1 MPYRSTLAL
10 VATIA
15 SLTTACAE
23 GTLLGSDGGG
33 DGGAGGD
40 GGSSSVGSTTNATTG
55 ATTNTTAGATTN
67 TSTSATTTS
76 SAGAGPSTTAGTGP
90 TTSAANASAASGG
103 ACGPTEAPCP
113 GGGCFDVLLELCDG
127 VQNCTDGF
135 DEDPMLCGTSTGSGG
150 TPPMGWT
157 CTPGYY
163 GDQLCDCG
171 CGVQDS
177 DCPTGNAS
185 ECEYCDDLNSC
196 AVDTIGCTDINPT
209 MNWLCVP

>member
-23 GTLLGSDGGG
+23 GTLLDSSG

-40 GGSSSVGSTTNATTG
+40 GGASSVGSTTSATTGATTNATTG
-55 ATTNTTAGATTN
+55 ATTSATNGSTTA
-67 TSTSATTTS
+67 STTT
-76 SAGAGPSTTAGTGP
+76 SAGAGPSTSAGTGP
-90 TTSAANASAASGG
+90 STSAGNTSAASGG
-103 ACGPTEAPCP
+103 GCGPTEAPCP
-113 GGGCFDVLLELCDG
+113 GGGCFDILELCDG

-135 DEDPMLCGTSTGSGG
+135 DEDPTLCGTSTGSGG

-157 CTPGYY
+157 CTPSYY

-177 DCPTGNAS
+177 DCPTGMAS
-185 ECEYCDDLNSC
+185 ECQYCDDINGC
-196 AVDTIGCTDINPT
+196 AVDTINCSDIDPM